1 MKKSRTELFETIYL
15 EHKPMVLQMCL
26 GFVKGDNDI
35 GNDLLQE
42 VFISIWNNLEK
53 FKGVS
58 TYKTWIYR
66 ITVNTC
72 LQYIKKEKKER
83 TVPIAEIENQTS
95 IADNDSIVNPNI
107 QRLYKAIGQLKKIDR
122 LIIIMVLDNQDY
134 DSISEIIGIKPTN
147 VRVKIHRIK
156 KRLETILKNNKNG

>member
-1 MKKSRTELFETIYL
+1 MEKSRTELFETIY
-15 EHKPMVLQMCL
+15 HQHQPMVLQMCL
-26 GFVKGDNDI
+26 GFVKGDNDTA
-35 GNDLLQE
+35 NDLLQE
-42 VFISIWNNLEK
+42 IFISVWNNLEK
-53 FKGVS
+53 FKGAS

-83 TVPIAEIENQTS
+83 TYPISELENQTS
-95 IADNDSIVNPNI
+95 VTNNENITNPNI

-122 LIIIMVLDNQDY
+122 LIIMMVLENQDY
-134 DSISEIIGIKPTN
+134 DSLSEIFGIKPTN

>member
-1 MKKSRTELFETIYL
+1 
-15 EHKPMVLQMCL
+15 MVLQMCL

-35 GNDLLQE
+35 ANDLLQE
-42 VFISIWNNLEK
+42 VFISVWSNLEK
-53 FKGVS
+53 FKGAS

-83 TVPIAEIENQTS
+83 TYPILEIEYQTS
-95 IADNDSIVNPNI
+95 VTSNENITNPNI

-122 LIIIMVLDNQDY
+122 LIIMMVLENQMMVLENQDY
-134 DSISEIIGIKPTN
+134 NSISEIIGINPTN

-156 KRLETILKNNKNG
+156 KRLETILKNNKNE